1 MSSTLNRC
9 PNCFTDSL
17 VPSRAARQSV
27 LQCEDCQGVWFED
40 GALNRAIAHK
50 HDHID
55 EYDHEAY
62 LGAKIGPGGRQCRRC
77 DTAMERYHLLK
88 HYEVE
93 VDCCPS
99 CDGVWL
105 DHSEVREVMQSP
117 RLKEALTTLNKSTSW
132 RSWAFQLLTQM
143 PVEFNLKAHRT
154 PWITYGIIV
163 LCSLLFIAGQ
173 AVPGLEMPLYAWF
186 GFNSDAPSWLQ
197 PFQLLTHQ
205 FMHGSWMH
213 LIGNMYFLW
222 LVGDNIE
229 DALGHWRYLVLYLI
243 SGIVAALAEW
253 LFFDASGGPLLM
265 VGASGSIAALFGVYL
280 IWFRYASLTMMIV
293 VFQVKLAPHW
303 YFLFWSL
310 FNIFGMLIGDTGVAY
325 WAHLGGF
332 LFGLAVGW
340 GTNRWIRERNPLMN
354 LLSQPNVK
362 IQRMRKTS
370 EGAGQ

>member
-1 MSSTLNRC
+1 MPSTMARC
-9 PNCFTDSL
+9 PNCVTLTL
-17 VPSRAARQSV
+17 VETRTARQAV
-27 LQCEDCQGVWFED
+27 LQCDHCRGVWFED

-50 HDHID
+50 HEHID
-55 EYDHEAY
+55 EYDHEEH
-62 LGAKIGPGGRQCRRC
+62 LGAKIGKGDRLCRRC
-77 DTAMERYHLLK
+77 DSAMERYHLLK

-105 DHSEVREVMQSP
+105 DRHEVTEVMQSP
-117 RLKEALTTLNKSTSW
+117 QLKDALATLNRSTSW

-154 PWITYGIIV
+154 PWVTYGIIV

-173 AVPGLEMPLYAWF
+173 VVPGLEMPLYAWL

-197 PFQLLTHQ
+197 PFQLVTHQ

-213 LIGNMYFLW
+213 LLGNMYFLW

-229 DALGHWRYLVLYLI
+229 DALGHWRYLMLYLV
-243 SGIVAALAEW
+243 SGIAAALAEW

-265 VGASGSIAALFGVYL
+265 VGASGSIAALFGVYM

-293 VFQVKLAPHW
+293 VFQIKLAPHW
-303 YFLFWSL
+303 YFLFWSG
-310 FNIFGMLIGDTGVAY
+310 FNIVGMLIGDTGVAY

-332 LFGLAVGW
+332 LFGLVVGL
-340 GTNRWIRERNPLMN
+340 TSKSRIMEQN
-354 LLSQPNVK
+354 LLMKLLNQPEIRV
-362 IQRMRKTS
+362 QRSSR
-370 EGAGQ
+370 